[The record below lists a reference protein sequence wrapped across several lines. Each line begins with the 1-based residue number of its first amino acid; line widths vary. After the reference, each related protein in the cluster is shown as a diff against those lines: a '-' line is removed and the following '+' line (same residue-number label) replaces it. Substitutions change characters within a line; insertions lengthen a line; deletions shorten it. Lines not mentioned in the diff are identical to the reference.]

1 MAKEIVCW
9 QLEFEPKFFENA
21 PFFNGMKYSK
31 REDAVVAVENLK
43 EYCKTHY
50 LSRMGRTI
58 IHTKFTDN
66 SHVDFLD
73 KYTYRWVVIDED
85 NFSNIVYF
93 GCFRKSIRLK

>member
-1 MAKEIVCW
+1 MAKDIVYW

-21 PFFNGMKYSK
+21 PFINGMKYSK
-31 REDAVVAVENLK
+31 REDAVDAVENLK
-43 EYCKTHY
+43 EYCRAHY

-73 KYTYRWVVIDED
+73 KYTYRWVVIDKD

-93 GCFRKSIRLK
+93 GCFRKDLRLK